1 VVGAINTPN
10 HHHSKHQSFSDIS
23 FNTRA
28 SAINTRHNS
37 IESKPLKSQIHSKQ
51 IVTRESFARVL

>member
-1 VVGAINTPN
+1 VIKTPPN
-10 HHHSKHQSFSDIS
+10 PHHSKYPSFSDFT

-37 IESKPLKSQIHSKQ
+37 I
-51 IVTRESFARVL
+51 

>member
-1 VVGAINTPN
+1 VVGYIKPPTP
-10 HHHSKHQSFSDIS
+10 HHSKHSSFSDIS

-37 IESKPLKSQIHSKQ
+37 IESKPL
-51 IVTRESFARVL
+51 